1 MWDNRKRK
9 LPAALLQR
17 EQPDTQLR
25 RAGPGQG
32 ADLGTAPGSPQHVPL
47 SPWFSAARPPQPL
60 VLCSPSTL
68 SVSTSRILSS
78 RTPVE

>member
-1 MWDNRKRK
+1 MWGDGKRK

-25 RAGPGQG
+25 GAGPGSG
-32 ADLGTAPGSPQHVPL
+32 PEHSL
-47 SPWFSAARPPQPL
+47 WFSAVRPPQPL

-68 SVSTSRILSS
+68 SVSTSRILLSG
-78 RTPVE
+78 TLVE

>member
-32 ADLGTAPGSPQHVPL
+32 ADLGTAPGSLQRVPP
-47 SPWFSAARPPQPL
+47 SPWFSAVRPPSACPHHA
-60 VLCSPSTL
+60 
-68 SVSTSRILSS
+68 SS
-78 RTPVE
+78 HHERLWSKSK